1 MATIT
6 ISIEDK
12 QIQELRKKAEMHGLQ
27 LEELI
32 IASIRDLISQPDNEF
47 TEALKRVLKKNKEL
61 YKRLA

>member
-1 MATIT
+1 
-6 ISIEDK
+6 
-12 QIQELRKKAEMHGLQ
+12 MHGLQ

-47 TEALKRVLKKNKEL
+47 TETLKRVLKKNKEL